1 MFSLCHDFRTLFAFS
16 LKERVAS
23 ALLPPL
29 CMPSGTQEYR
39 EYTIYWDTMSPPDAN
54 LWKAK
59 AGIVCPPDTF
69 GIATTI
75 LGITG
80 DRFKSEAE
88 AREYVLRAA
97 KERVDERLDGL
108 VGLAHIERKEPPS
121 RKAPIK
127 PPTGRKKPPIK
138 EPPDPPNPGHR
149 RRDDQAPIGDP
160 PPKRGPKRVLY
171 SFPA

>member
-1 MFSLCHDFRTLFAFS
+1 MRLRCCCSYGLAMFSLCHDFRTLFAFS

-29 CMPSGTQEYR
+29 CMPSGRQEYR

-108 VGLAHIERKEPPS
+108 VGLCTYSGKRTTVEESAYKTAHGTKETTNKRTPRSSKSRPPQT
-121 RKAPIK
+121 R
-127 PPTGRKKPPIK
+127 
-138 EPPDPPNPGHR
+138 
-149 RRDDQAPIGDP
+149 
-160 PPKRGPKRVLY
+160 
-171 SFPA
+171 